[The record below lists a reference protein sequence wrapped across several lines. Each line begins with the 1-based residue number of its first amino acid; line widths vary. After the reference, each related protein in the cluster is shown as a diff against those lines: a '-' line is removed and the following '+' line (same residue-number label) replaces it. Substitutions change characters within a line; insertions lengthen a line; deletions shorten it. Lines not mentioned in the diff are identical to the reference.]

1 MERWK
6 QYGTLTALV
15 AAFAGFG
22 YVGFVATGGA
32 LPYGKRFAQSIQRG
46 VETGGGSLVDLG
58 RGIVL
63 AGPIRSGGMVLEFLL
78 VMLVFVLAGIGLYVY
93 GDRLAEEGQ

>member
-15 AAFAGFG
+15 VAFAGLG

-78 VMLVFVLAGIGLYVY
+78 VLAAFVLAGIGLYVY
-93 GDRLAEEGQ
+93 GDRLADGGR

>member
-6 QYGTLTALV
+6 QYSALSALV
-15 AAFAGFG
+15 AVFAGLG

-46 VETGGGSLVDLG
+46 VGTGSGSLIDIG
-58 RGIVL
+58 RGIVI
-63 AGPIRSGGMVLEFLL
+63 AGPIRKGGMVGEWLAILA
-78 VMLVFVLAGIGLYVY
+78 VMTFVGVGLYVY
-93 GDRLAEEGQ
+93 GDRLADGR